1 MRALILTVSLGIA
14 TLSGC
19 AFPGVYKLNIQQG
32 NIVTAD
38 MLQQLEPGMTQRQV
52 VFVMGTP
59 VLRNPFEQR
68 RWDYVYS
75 LEKRDE
81 VVKSYRISLFF
92 DEQGRF
98 SHHTGSLPDEEF
110 SEENQLN
117 TLPEE
122 QVSPNTIE
130 VAE

>member
-19 AFPGVYKLNIQQG
+19 TFPGVYKLNVQQG

-38 MLQQLEPGMTQRQV
+38 MLAQLEPGMTPRQV
-52 VFVMGTP
+52 IYVMGTP
-59 VLRNPFEQR
+59 VLGNPFEQQ
-68 RWDYVYS
+68 RWDYFYS

-81 VVKSYRISLFF
+81 VVKSYRISVFF
-92 DEQGRF
+92 DDTGRF
-98 SHHTGSLPDEEF
+98 SHYDGKLPDAEF

-117 TLPEE
+117 SLPQQEE
-122 QVSPNTIE
+122 SADTIQVSE
-130 VAE
+130 